1 MTTAGSLLDD
11 RSIRTGAFSW
21 TNIDKL
27 DVDLLRALKTAYPFH
42 DLDIED
48 CLSMTQIPKIDEYR
62 DYLFIV
68 LHFPRYLK
76 EKQYTVPIQ
85 LSVFLGADFLVTVHN
100 GELKPLNSLFAVY
113 RSTGQIADPARNE
126 KAACPLTAT
135 SPSSL
140 LYTIIYTLVE
150 NLLVMGSKILNK
162 IAQIEEIVF
171 DEHVSAVRE
180 VTGLRH
186 NIANFRRSVLPLK
199 RVIYELEKKV
209 GRFTG
214 EDMGN
219 YFGDLSDYIE
229 KVWAIA
235 EECREAIEIYKDT
248 DVIMSSDRTN
258 KILTVLTILFTFSIP
273 FTLFG
278 TLYGMNVMLPGGLER
293 PWTFL
298 GPYSTFIIILVASVV
313 PVMLMFTIFRR
324 LKWL

>member
-1 MTTAGSLLDD
+1 MTSGSGLDD
-11 RSIRTGAFSW
+11 LSIRSESFTW

-27 DVDLLRALKTAYPFH
+27 DADLLQSLKTSYPFH

-48 CLSMTQIPKIDEYR
+48 CLSKTQIPKIDEYH
-62 DYLFIV
+62 DYLFII

-76 EKQYTVPIQ
+76 EKQYSVPIQ
-85 LSVFLGADFLVTVHN
+85 LSIFLGRDFLVTVHN

-113 RSTGQIADPARNE
+113 RSTGHLVDAGRNE

-140 LYTIIYTLVE
+140 LYTIMYTLVE
-150 NLLVMGSKILNK
+150 NLLVMGSKILSN
-162 IAQIEEIVF
+162 IAEIEEIVF
-171 DEHVSAVRE
+171 DERISAVRE

-186 NIANFRRSVLPLK
+186 NIANFRRSVFPLK
-199 RVIYELEKKV
+199 RVIYELEKKI

-219 YFGDLSDYIE
+219 YFGDLTDYIE

-248 DVIMSSDRTN
+248 DVIISSDRTN

-278 TLYGMNVMLPGGLER
+278 TLYGMNVALPGGLER
-293 PWTFL
+293 PWTFF
-298 GPYSTFIIILVASVV
+298 GPYSTFIVILLASIV
-313 PVMLMFTIFRR
+313 PVLCMFTIFRK

>member
-1 MTTAGSLLDD
+1 MTPAGILEDLSVRAGSFTW
-11 RSIRTGAFSW
+11 I
-21 TNIDKL
+21 NVDKL
-27 DVDLLRALKTAYPFH
+27 DAGLLGSLKTEYSFH

-48 CLSMTQIPKIDEYR
+48 CLSKTQIPKIDEYGS
-62 DYLFIV
+62 YLFII

-76 EKQYTVPIQ
+76 DKQYSVPIQ
-85 LSVFLGADFLVTVHN
+85 LAIFLGRDYLVTVHN
-100 GELKPLNSLFAVY
+100 GELKPLNSLFTAY
-113 RSTGQIADPARNE
+113 RATGHIIDTGRHE
-126 KAACPLTAT
+126 IAACPLTAT

-140 LYTIIYTLVE
+140 LYAIMYTLVE
-150 NLLVMGSKILNK
+150 NLLVMGSKILSN
-162 IAQIEEIVF
+162 IAEIEEIVF

-186 NIANFRRSVLPLK
+186 NIANFRRSVLPLR
-199 RVIYELEKKV
+199 RVIYDIEKRI

-258 KILTVLTILFTFSIP
+258 KILTLLTILFTFSIP

-278 TLYGMNVMLPGGLER
+278 TLYGMNVNLPGGIER
-293 PWTFL
+293 PWHFFGT
-298 GPYSTFIIILVASVV
+298 YSTFIMILLASFV
-313 PVMLMFTIFRR
+313 PVLCMFTIFRK

>member
-1 MTTAGSLLDD
+1 MTLTGSLEDISVKAGSFTWINVDRLDAGLL
-11 RSIRTGAFSW
+11 G
-21 TNIDKL
+21 
-27 DVDLLRALKTAYPFH
+27 ALKTEYAFH

-48 CLSMTQIPKIDEYR
+48 CLSKTQIPKIDEYS
-62 DYLFIV
+62 DYLFII

-76 EKQYTVPIQ
+76 DKQYSVPIQ
-85 LSVFLGADFLVTVHN
+85 LSIFFGRDFLVTVHN
-100 GELKPLNSLFAVY
+100 GELKPLNSLFTAY
-113 RSTGQIADPARNE
+113 RTTGHVIDTGRTE

-135 SPSSL
+135 SPASL
-140 LYTIIYTLVE
+140 LYSIVYTLVE
-150 NLLVMGSKILNK
+150 NLLVMGSKILSK
-162 IAQIEEIVF
+162 IAEIEEIVF
-171 DEHVSAVRE
+171 DDTVSAVRE

-199 RVIYELEKKV
+199 RVICDLEKRI

-219 YFGDLSDYIE
+219 YFGDLTDYIE
-229 KVWAIA
+229 KIWAIA
-235 EECREAIEIYKDT
+235 EECKEAIEIYKDT

-278 TLYGMNVMLPGGLER
+278 TLYGMNVNLPGGLER
-293 PWTFL
+293 PWTFF
-298 GPYSTFIIILVASVV
+298 GTYSTFIMILLASFI
-313 PVMLMFTIFRR
+313 PVLCMFTIFRK

>member
-1 MTTAGSLLDD
+1 MISGSDLRDL
-11 RSIRTGAFSW
+11 SIRSGSFTW
-21 TNIDKL
+21 INIDRL
-27 DVDLLRALKTAYPFH
+27 DADLFRSLKTEYSFH

-48 CLSMTQIPKIDEYR
+48 CLSKTQIPKIDEYR
-62 DYLFIV
+62 NYLFII

-76 EKQYTVPIQ
+76 EKRYSVPMQVSI
-85 LSVFLGADFLVTVHN
+85 FLGRDFLVTVHN
-100 GELKPLNSLFAVY
+100 GELKPLNTLFALY
-113 RSTGQIADPARNE
+113 RSTGQVVEAGRNE
-126 KAACPLTAT
+126 KAACPLTTT

-140 LYTIIYTLVE
+140 LYTIMYTLIE
-150 NLLVMGSKILNK
+150 NLLVMASKILSN
-162 IAQIEEIVF
+162 IEEIEEIVF
-171 DEHVSAVRE
+171 DERISAVRE

-186 NIANFRRSVLPLK
+186 NIANFRRSVFPLK
-199 RVIYELEKKV
+199 RVIYELEKKI

-219 YFGDLSDYIE
+219 YFGDLTDYIE

-248 DVIMSSDRTN
+248 DVIISSDRTN

-278 TLYGMNVMLPGGLER
+278 TLYGMNVVLPGGLER

-298 GPYSTFIIILVASVV
+298 GAYSTFIIIFLASII
-313 PVMLMFTIFRR
+313 PVLCMFTIFRK

>member
-1 MTTAGSLLDD
+1 MTSMSVLDEL
-11 RSIRTGAFSW
+11 SIRSGSYTW
-21 TNIDKL
+21 INIDRL
-27 DVDLLRALKTAYPFH
+27 DPDLLSRLKTEYSFH

-48 CLSMTQIPKIDEYR
+48 CLSKTQIPKIDEYG
-62 DYLFIV
+62 DYLFII

-76 EKQYTVPIQ
+76 EKRYSVPIQ
-85 LSVFLGADFLVTVHN
+85 LSIFLGRDFLATVHN
-100 GELKPLNSLFAVY
+100 GELKPLNNLFAVY
-113 RSTGQIADPARNE
+113 RSTGQVVDAGRNE
-126 KAACPLTAT
+126 KAACCLTAS

-150 NLLVMGSKILNK
+150 NLLVMGSKILR
-162 IAQIEEIVF
+162 AMEDIEDIVF
-171 DEHVSAVRE
+171 DEHISAARE

-199 RVIYELEKKV
+199 RVIYELEKKI

-219 YFGDLSDYIE
+219 YFGDLTDYIE

-248 DVIMSSDRTN
+248 DVIISSNRTN
-258 KILTVLTILFTFSIP
+258 KILTVLTILFTLSIP

-278 TLYGMNVMLPGGLER
+278 TLYGMNVALPGGIDR
-293 PWTFL
+293 PWTL
-298 GPYSTFIIILVASVV
+298 IGPYSTFMLIILASIA
-313 PVMLMFTIFRR
+313 PAICMFKIFRK
-324 LKWL
+324 LKWF